1 MPLNKKTTEIY
12 YKLYTTD
19 NILNEDNFDILS
31 IRLNADSFKYA
42 TFNDVEQ
49 ETAETLIWKT
59 DVSLSLT
66 ANLRKF
72 FQENEELCNC
82 RQALVKLESA
92 RFVTVPLEL
101 FSETDAEV
109 FFYHNHT
116 KRENETILYNKLK
129 NPEVMVVYGFDT
141 NAYHLLT
148 AQFSEISFT
157 IHLCSIL
164 TKLAER
170 SRQGNNKKMYVNLTP
185 DFIDVVC
192 YDYGKLLLANSY
204 VCREMSDQFYYIM
217 YAWLQVG
224 FNQENDEIAFI
235 GKTTEKAKLIASIDK
250 YIRHRT
256 DIKAI
261 EEKET
266 NNIQ

>member
-1 MPLNKKTTEIY
+1 
-12 YKLYTTD
+12 
-19 NILNEDNFDILS
+19 LNEDNFDILS
-31 IRLNADSFKYA
+31 IRLNADCFKYA

-49 ETAETLIWKT
+49 ETSETFIWKT

-82 RQALVKLESA
+82 QQALIKLEST
-92 RFVTVPLEL
+92 RYVTVPIEL
-101 FSETDAEV
+101 FNETDAEV

-116 KRENETILYNKLK
+116 KRENETVLYNKLK
-129 NPEVMVVYGFDT
+129 SPEVAVVYGLDT

-148 AQFSEISFT
+148 AQFAQTSF
-157 IHLCSIL
+157 IVDLCPIL
-164 TKLAER
+164 TQLAEK
-170 SRQGNNKKMYVNLTP
+170 SRQGNNKKMYINLTP

-204 VCREMSDQFYYIM
+204 ICRETSDRFYYIM

-224 FNQENDEIAFI
+224 FDQENDEISFI
-235 GKTTEKAKLIASIDK
+235 GNITEKPKLLASIDK

-256 DIKAI
+256 DIRTI
-261 EEKET
+261 EEKEIK
-266 NNIQ
+266 NIKQ

>member
-1 MPLNKKTTEIY
+1 M
-12 YKLYTTD
+12 
-19 NILNEDNFDILS
+19 NEDNFDILS
-31 IRLNADSFKYA
+31 IRLNADSFRYA
-42 TFNDVEQ
+42 TFNDSEQ
-49 ETAETLIWKT
+49 ETAEAFIWKT

-82 RQALVKLESA
+82 RQALVKLEST
-92 RFVTVPLEL
+92 RFVTIPIEL
-101 FSETDAEV
+101 FNEVDAEV

-129 NPEVMVVYGFDT
+129 SPEVAVVYGFDT
-141 NAYHLLT
+141 NAYLLLA
-148 AQFSEISFT
+148 AQFPEISFT
-157 IHLCSIL
+157 IPLCPIL
-164 TKLAER
+164 TKLAEK

-192 YDYGKLLLANSY
+192 FDYGKLLLANSY
-204 VCREMSDQFYYIM
+204 VCREMSDRFYYIM

-224 FNQENDEIAFI
+224 FDQENDEIGFM
-235 GKTTEKAKLIASIDK
+235 GNTTEKAKLIASIDK

-256 DIKAI
+256 DIKVI
-261 EEKET
+261 EEKEI
-266 NNIQ
+266 NNIQQ

>member
-1 MPLNKKTTEIY
+1 M
-12 YKLYTTD
+12 
-19 NILNEDNFDILS
+19 NEDNFDILS

-42 TFNDVEQ
+42 TFNDSEQ
-49 ETAETLIWKT
+49 ETTETLIWKT

-72 FQENEELCNC
+72 FQENEELCDC
-82 RQALVKLESA
+82 RQALVKLEST
-92 RFVTVPLEL
+92 RFVTIPLEL
-101 FSETDAEV
+101 FNEADTEI

-116 KRENETILYNKLK
+116 KRENETVLYSKLK
-129 NPEVMVVYGFDT
+129 SPEVAIVYGFDT

-157 IHLCSIL
+157 IHLCPIL
-164 TKLAER
+164 TELAEK
-170 SRQGNNKKMYVNLTP
+170 SRQGNNKKMYVNLAP
-185 DFIDVVC
+185 DFIDIVC
-192 YDYGKLLLANSY
+192 YDHGKLLLANSY
-204 VCREMSDQFYYIM
+204 VCRETSDRFYYTM

-224 FNQENDEIAFI
+224 LDQENDEIAFI
-235 GKTTEKAKLIASIDK
+235 GNTTEEAKLIASIDK

-256 DIKAI
+256 DIRAV
-261 EEKET
+261 EEKEI